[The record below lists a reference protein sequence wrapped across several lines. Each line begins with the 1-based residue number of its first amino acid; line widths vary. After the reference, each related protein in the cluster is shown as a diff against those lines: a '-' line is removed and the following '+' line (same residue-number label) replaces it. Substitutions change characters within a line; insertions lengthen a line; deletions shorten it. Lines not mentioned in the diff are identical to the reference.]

1 MKFEDFFVGQSFSTR
16 RKITAEMVDSFAN
29 LTGDRNPVHTDE
41 EFARKSRFGR
51 RIAHGMLSVGIISA
65 ILGNEFPGPGSIY
78 MKQEVRFLKPIFLE
92 EEVLITIE
100 ILEIKV
106 EKKRLSVR
114 TTVEKTTERWQL
126 TERRFYYS
134 RENEASDQNIRF
146 GRGN

>member
-1 MKFEDFFVGQSFSTR
+1 MKFEDFFVGQNFSTR
-16 RKITAEMVDSFAN
+16 RRITTEMVDSFAN

-114 TTVEKTTERWQL
+114 TTVEKNNGEL
-126 TERRFYYS
+126 AVDG
-134 RENEASDQNIRF
+134 EALLLF
-146 GRGN
+146 EGE

>member
-114 TTVEKTTERWQL
+114 TTVEKNNGEMAVDG
-126 TERRFYYS
+126 
-134 RENEASDQNIRF
+134 EALLLF
-146 GRGN
+146 EGE

>member
-16 RKITAEMVDSFAN
+16 RRITAEMVDSFAN

-41 EFARKSRFGR
+41 KFARKSRFGR

-114 TTVEKTTERWQL
+114 TTVEKNNGEMAVDG
-126 TERRFYYS
+126 
-134 RENEASDQNIRF
+134 EALLLF
-146 GRGN
+146 EGE

>member
-16 RKITAEMVDSFAN
+16 RRITAEMVDSFAN

-114 TTVEKTTERWQL
+114 TTVEKNNGEL
-126 TERRFYYS
+126 AVDG
-134 RENEASDQNIRF
+134 EALLLF
-146 GRGN
+146 EGE

>member
-16 RKITAEMVDSFAN
+16 RRITAEMVDSFAN

-114 TTVEKTTERWQL
+114 TTVEKNNGEMAVDG
-126 TERRFYYS
+126 
-134 RENEASDQNIRF
+134 EALLLF
-146 GRGN
+146 EGE

>member
-16 RKITAEMVDSFAN
+16 RKISAEMVDSFAN

-41 EFARKSRFGR
+41 EFAVNSRFGR

-92 EEVLITIE
+92 EEVIITVE
-100 ILEIKV
+100 ILEINV
-106 EKKRLSVR
+106 EKRRLSVR
-114 TTVEKTTERWQL
+114 TTVEKNNGERAVDG
-126 TERRFYYS
+126 
-134 RENEASDQNIRF
+134 EALLLF
-146 GRGN
+146 EGE

>member
-1 MKFEDFFVGQSFSTR
+1 MKFEDFFVGQNFSTR
-16 RKITAEMVDSFAN
+16 RRITTEMVDSFAN

-114 TTVEKTTERWQL
+114 TTVEKNNGEMAVDG
-126 TERRFYYS
+126 
-134 RENEASDQNIRF
+134 EALLLF
-146 GRGN
+146 EGE

>member
-1 MKFEDFFVGQSFSTR
+1 VEGEEGEKMKFEDFFVGQNFSTR
-16 RKITAEMVDSFAN
+16 RRITTEMVDSFAN

-114 TTVEKTTERWQL
+114 TTVEKNNGEMAVDG
-126 TERRFYYS
+126 
-134 RENEASDQNIRF
+134 EALLLF
-146 GRGN
+146 EGE

>member
-1 MKFEDFFVGQSFSTR
+1 M
-16 RKITAEMVDSFAN
+16 
-29 LTGDRNPVHTDE
+29 TGDRNPVHTDE

-114 TTVEKTTERWQL
+114 TTVEKTTESWQL

>member
-1 MKFEDFFVGQSFSTR
+1 VEGEEGEKMKFEDFFVGQSFSTR
-16 RKITAEMVDSFAN
+16 RRITAEMVDSFAN

-114 TTVEKTTERWQL
+114 TTVEKNN
-126 TERRFYYS
+126 
-134 RENEASDQNIRF
+134 REMAVDGEALLLF
-146 GRGN
+146 EGE